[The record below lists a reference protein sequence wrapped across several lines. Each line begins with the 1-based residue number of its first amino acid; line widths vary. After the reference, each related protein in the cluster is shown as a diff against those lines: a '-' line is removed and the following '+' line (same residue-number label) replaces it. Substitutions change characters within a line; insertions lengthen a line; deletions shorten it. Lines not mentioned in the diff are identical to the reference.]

1 MKLTRCNM
9 GAEPV
14 YDFWRKVAYLYIR
27 KLLFDVIF
35 LLKAPPVMIRSKN
48 PFVILMASGKVG

>member
-1 MKLTRCNM
+1 MISGGKLLIC
-9 GAEPV
+9 
-14 YDFWRKVAYLYIR
+14 KYIR